1 MLTLI
6 AWQSVMN
13 TDVLLTVSS
22 NSTWVCRFQMFSII
36 IDQLLIF
43 HKHWVFLGRTRCV
56 VSLFYHGE
64 IFSNRRVLIFE
75 LTYEF
80 LSFILRRWD
89 FVWFSR
95 NSISIVNLIWTALI
109 FILFLNLDTL
119 RQHYLWVLVNSPWN
133 LIFIYFKNII
143 IMNLYLW

>member
-13 TDVLLTVSS
+13 TDILLTVSS
-22 NSTWVCRFQMFSII
+22 NSAWMCWFQMFSII
-36 IDQLLIF
+36 SDQFLIF
-43 HKHWVFLGRTRCV
+43 YKHWVFLGSTRSV
-56 VSLFYHGE
+56 VSFFYHSE
-64 IFSNRRVLIFE
+64 VFSNRRVLIFK
-75 LTYEF
+75 LSNEF

-95 NSISIVNLIWTALI
+95 NSISVVNLTGTALI
-109 FILFLNLDTL
+109 TILFLNLDTL

-133 LIFIYFKNII
+133 LIFINFKNII
-143 IMNLYLW
+143 IVNLYLW